1 MTTRIL
7 TVCGSLQR
15 VSANRSAL
23 AVAHRFLAGIAEVD
37 DYADLRLL
45 PPFNPDLEPNDS
57 VIDWRTRVASADAVV
72 LASPEYAGAIA
83 GTLKNAL
90 DWIVGSGELYAKP
103 VAVMS
108 AGTSG
113 GVHARHMLIQT
124 LTWQGAHV
132 VAELGISAPRTKS
145 DAQGVITDGP
155 TMAAIETLCTVLWR
169 APLLSAHERLT
180 LTRTV
185 VSSAGV
191 DIGHVAPLV

>member
-1 MTTRIL
+1 MITRVL

-23 AVAHRFLAGIAEVD
+23 DVAHRFLADIAEVD
-37 DYADLRLL
+37 GYSDLSKL
-45 PPFNPDLEPNDS
+45 PAFNPDVDANDV
-57 VIDWRTRVASADAVV
+57 VIDWRARLAGVDAVL

-90 DWIVGSGELYAKP
+90 DWIVGSGELYTKA

-113 GVHARHMLIQT
+113 GVHARQMLIQT

-132 VAELGISAPRTKS
+132 VADLGISAPRTKS
-145 DAQGVITDGP
+145 DLQGGITDGP
-155 TMAAIETLCTVLWR
+155 TVAAIETLCTVLCG
-169 APLLSAHERLT
+169 AVLMSAHDRLA
-180 LTRTV
+180 LTRAV

-191 DIGHVAPLV
+191 DQGHIALPV